1 MFKLLEEVLLKGDVV
16 EGKQSSSATNDTK
29 EYEKEPDFKTINV
42 CSIIDAGTIQ
52 TELEGDFTT
61 LSNQKSQT
69 IKYEERLQNSLDLN
83 VRVVKNTADL
93 FSCLNLSSNNN
104 CKPTSSSPALEDSDS
119 SYMDEADSS
128 LTTILRNEKQK
139 RRKLLKGKLK
149 MDDHKVGK
157 TASKVGIKKTLNSEG
172 KELKRDLKRLHQS
185 QPSNE
190 NAKLNSKS
198 GPSPPEYSSDWETD
212 EDEDNIGHK
221 SSDDIEDV

>member
-1 MFKLLEEVLLKGDVV
+1 M
-16 EGKQSSSATNDTK
+16 T
-29 EYEKEPDFKTINV
+29 
-42 CSIIDAGTIQ
+42 
-52 TELEGDFTT
+52 GDFTT

-104 CKPTSSSPALEDSDS
+104 FKPTSSSPLLEDSDS

-149 MDDHKVGK
+149 MDDHNVRK

-172 KELKRDLKRLHQS
+172 KELKRDFKRLHES
-185 QPSNE
+185 QPSNK
-190 NAKLNSKS
+190 NVKLNTKS
-198 GPSPPEYSSDWETD
+198 GLSPSQYSSDWETD
-212 EDEDNIGHK
+212 EDEDDIGHK
-221 SSDDIEDV
+221 SSDDMEDM